1 MDGVLISVEV
11 KLATDGSA
19 TMPLEK
25 IDADKQ
31 ARIALAT
38 SVYLASHDPPDQVR
52 FDVALVRGIPPD
64 LRMDIYL
71 EDAFRPEI

>member
-1 MDGVLISVEV
+1 V

-25 IDADKQ
+25 IDAGKQ
-31 ARIALAT
+31 IKIVQAT
-38 SVYLASHDPPDQVR
+38 SLYLASHDLPDQVR
-52 FDVALVRGIPPD
+52 FDVAVVRGTPPD

-71 EDAFRPEI
+71 EDAFRP